1 MDTAATTTIDD
12 AAVGTTADDDCYRCG
27 YALRG
32 IADDQP
38 CPECGLVAG
47 RSRRPSDELHD
58 TRPRWLR
65 RIALG
70 AGLILLAILSVPV
83 WMFGMEAITDWVGGW
98 VGSATTWYRVRQ
110 TAWLY
115 AFELSALLL
124 LAGVFLLTSREG
136 YEPADEAD
144 RRLRRLLR
152 VAAAAPFAALAV
164 VHVDLEWALLTTGSP
179 FSVPDW
185 SIVEMCAFALG
196 TIGCVPLPL
205 LLFRHLRGLAG
216 RARSAHLAE
225 HCTIVGVGTSITLMC
240 VPAVVMLFENAAQW
254 GLGEG
259 WVRRSNM
266 SLLVAL
272 VLSVAA
278 TLFPLW
284 SLYLLLSFA
293 VAFRRAAR
301 RLRRQWLSNDR
312 ALAIPAR

>member
-47 RSRRPSDELHD
+47 RSRRPSDELHH

-70 AGLILLAILSVPV
+70 AGLILLALVSVPA
-83 WMFGMEAITDWVGGW
+83 WIFGMEAIIDWAGGW
-98 VGSATTWYRVRQ
+98 VGSPATWYRVRE

-115 AFELSALLL
+115 GFELSALLL

-144 RRLRRLLR
+144 RRLRRSLR
-152 VAAAAPFAALAV
+152 WAAAAPLAALIIA
-164 VHVDLEWALLTTGSP
+164 HADTELTRRLAMSYGGPHWSTMQLLVIT
-179 FSVPDW
+179 
-185 SIVEMCAFALG
+185 LG
-196 TIGCVPLPL
+196 TIGCVPLPM
-205 LLFRHLRGLAG
+205 LLFRHLRGLAR

-225 HCTIVGVGTSITLMC
+225 HCTIVGLGTSITL
-240 VPAVVMLFENAAQW
+240 VYVLVVLVVFENARE
-254 GLGEG
+254 LGFG
-259 WVRRSNM
+259 DNWQGKSD
-266 SLLVAL
+266 VAL
-272 VLSVAA
+272 ILALILSVAA